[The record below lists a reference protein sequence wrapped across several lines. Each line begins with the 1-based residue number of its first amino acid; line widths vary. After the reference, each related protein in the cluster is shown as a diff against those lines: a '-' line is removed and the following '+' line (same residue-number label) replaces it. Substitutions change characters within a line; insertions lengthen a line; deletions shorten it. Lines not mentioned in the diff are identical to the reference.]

1 MANATEELERGRQAA
16 EVLENP
22 VYRDAMAQLQ
32 TEVLNKWQNDKDAA
46 VRDWLWSMM
55 QACKRLDKVLLE
67 TMQTGQLRSQQIE
80 MERSRAERLGATL
93 RRTFTG

>member
-22 VYRDAMAQLQ
+22 VYQDAMARLQ
-32 TEVLNKWQNDKDAA
+32 TEVLDKWQNEKDGAA
-46 VRDWLWSMM
+46 RDWLWSMM
-55 QACKRLDKVLLE
+55 QACKRLDKVLTE
-67 TMQTGQLRSQQIE
+67 TMQTGQLRSKQIE
-80 MERSRAERLGATL
+80 MERSRAEKLGSTL